1 MRTERTVIHRE
12 ALASRQLSLELNE
25 VLTEVVSVVNF
36 IKTRPLKAQ
45 LFSALCEEMG
55 ADHTSVLFHSEARW
69 LSRGKVLSRVFELR
83 AEIRMF
89 LEEERMYEA
98 ASKFS
103 DEEFLFKLAYLSDM
117 FGKLNELNLQ
127 LQGKDKHLPHLADK
141 INAFS
146 RKLEVWGRR
155 LDQQNTDV
163 FENLSEVAENT
174 DSGATTVI
182 PCIKQHISSIKELFQ
197 KYFPNNSAQY
207 AWVMDPFNA
216 AGWYFDIL
224 LNIILIYY
232 TCILFMLCYLLTGIY
247 CCQTDSFVFI
257 MQ

>member
-1 MRTERTVIHRE
+1 
-12 ALASRQLSLELNE
+12 
-25 VLTEVVSVVNF
+25 
-36 IKTRPLKAQ
+36 
-45 LFSALCEEMG
+45 MG

-141 INAFS
+141 SNAFS

-174 DSGATTVI
+174 DFGATTVI
-182 PCIKQHISSIKELFQ
+182 PCIKQHISSLKELFQ

-232 TCILFMLCYLLTGIY
+232 TCILFMLCYLLTGID
-247 CCQTDSFVFI
+247 CCQTDFFVFI